1 MRIAL
6 FGTPCSEQF
15 TKYIQHLVSRLESEN
30 VSLLVYED
38 YLSFLEKKVT
48 FEKPPEVFDSYET
61 LKDNA
66 DFLL

>member
-38 YLSFLEKKVT
+38 YLSFLEKRVT
-48 FEKPPEVFDSYET
+48 F
-61 LKDNA
+61 LKNA
-66 DFLL
+66 SQYLKKIIFFGRKCE